1 MYQVSL
7 FINTWSKTPTTIT
20 FEDFFAMV
28 RNGHWKVPTE
38 GHRSCLAKD
47 RKHDAQTIK
56 DSMACV
62 IPAGICK
69 NGHAKNNLTSL
80 SLALCIDID
89 HTDEQTKD
97 IFVRACLL
105 EYVLGA
111 FISIS
116 GRGVKLFIRIDIDGV
131 NDYPAIYE
139 ATAKLVSPVLGV
151 ENDGKCKDITHPC
164 FGSYDPDAYYNG
176 DAKAVNDFLPNGAL
190 TPRVTYA
197 PVTSAPRTTCT
208 PTSFS
213 NGHPPAKAGN
223 RISAAPFVQ
232 SYLTLYP
239 AVTGDRNGTVF
250 RLSCAACKRGI
261 DRTEL
266 TTELVRTLEEDNFRE
281 PEIARTV
288 KSAYQNIM
296 TAAETESFENPPSNS
311 SKVQKSVI
319 GFSENENPAE
329 KEDEIIGEELR
340 EQTPTFPDEIY
351 DLIPAIFKEC
361 VSIARDERE
370 RDGLLLSCITTISSM
385 LPSVNIRYNRRNYQP
400 NIYCIVVAS
409 SGANK
414 NLIGYGIRLH
424 KHYCE
429 YWEKQSLKI
438 EKEYK
443 KALRDYTLSLQA
455 IRKKNTAATNL
466 PDEPEEPKLAFPL
479 IPADISRAQLITH
492 LINNQSCSSLLTST
506 EASSVSTARNQDYG
520 HFDDILCK
528 AFEHELISSSY
539 KINGRH
545 PLKVEY
551 PSLSA
556 FLTGTP
562 SSLIL
567 FIPTMETGLY
577 NRFLINTFRLPAAW
591 QDVFAEEKVRA
602 DDLFNE
608 LSMRFAQMALFLKEC
623 RSRAKQPD
631 KQKDSPTEVKLTD
644 TQKKEFNRVF
654 TQLLKDTDQLGN
666 DDLLGV
672 VKRYGVITARICCI
686 FSAIDKGTMRM
697 ETPEVYCSDAHFKA
711 ALAIVLCCFEHSKL
725 VSTSVK
731 SSAEDTK
738 PLQSPDNLS
747 RLLTKLKKS
756 FSAKEACAL
765 GEELNLSRSTVY
777 YLLNKG
783 IKAGRIS
790 KLGHGSYILK
800 I

>member
-7 FINTWSKTPTTIT
+7 FTNTWSKSSTAISI
-20 FEDFFAMV
+20 EDFFAMV
-28 RNGHWKVPTE
+28 RNGYWKVPVE
-38 GHRSCLAKD
+38 GHRNCLAKD

-62 IPAGICK
+62 IPAGVCHK
-69 NGHAKNNLTSL
+69 GHAKNNLTSL

-116 GRGVKLFIRIDIDGV
+116 GRGVKLFIRIEIDGA

-139 ATAKLVSPVLGV
+139 ATAKLVSIVLGV
-151 ENDGKCKDITHPC
+151 ETDGKCKDITHPC
-164 FGSYDPDAYYNG
+164 FGSYDPEAYYNG
-176 DAKAVNDFLPNGAL
+176 DAKAVNGFLPNGAL
-190 TPRVTYA
+190 TPRITHTPDTSSSDTTYT
-197 PVTSAPRTTCT
+197 PV
-208 PTSFS
+208 SFS

-223 RISAAPFVQ
+223 RISAVPFVQ

-239 AVTGDRNGTVF
+239 AATGDRNGTVF

-261 DRTEL
+261 ERNEL
-266 TTELVRTLEEDNFRE
+266 TTELVRTLEEDSFRE
-281 PEIARTV
+281 SEIARTV
-288 KSAYQNIM
+288 KSAYQNVM
-296 TAAETESFENPPSNS
+296 TAEETESFENPPSNS
-311 SKVQKSVI
+311 SKVQKSPI
-319 GFSENENPAE
+319 GLSENENPAE

-340 EQTPTFPDEIY
+340 EHTPTFPGEIY
-351 DLIPAIFKEC
+351 DFIPAIFKEC

-455 IRKKNTAATNL
+455 ARKKNTAATNL

-492 LINNQSCSSLLTST
+492 QSCSSLLTST

-608 LSMRFAQMALFLKEC
+608 LSMRFAQMALFLK
-623 RSRAKQPD
+623 
-631 KQKDSPTEVKLTD
+631 DSPTEVKLTD
-644 TQKKEFNRVF
+644 TQKREFNRVF
-654 TQLLKDTDQLGN
+654 TQLLKDTDLLGN

-686 FSAIDKGTMRM
+686 FSAIDKATMRM
-697 ETPEVYCSDAHFKA
+697 EVPEIYCSDEHFKA

-747 RLLTKLKKS
+747 RLLAKLKKS
-756 FSAKEACAL
+756 FSAQEACTS

-790 KLGHGSYILK
+790 KLAHGSYILK

>member
-1 MYQVSL
+1 M
-7 FINTWSKTPTTIT
+7 P
-20 FEDFFAMV
+20 
-28 RNGHWKVPTE
+28 
-38 GHRSCLAKD
+38 
-47 RKHDAQTIK
+47 
-56 DSMACV
+56 
-62 IPAGICK
+62 
-69 NGHAKNNLTSL
+69 
-80 SLALCIDID
+80 
-89 HTDEQTKD
+89 
-97 IFVRACLL
+97 
-105 EYVLGA
+105 
-111 FISIS
+111 
-116 GRGVKLFIRIDIDGV
+116 
-131 NDYPAIYE
+131 
-139 ATAKLVSPVLGV
+139 
-151 ENDGKCKDITHPC
+151 
-164 FGSYDPDAYYNG
+164 
-176 DAKAVNDFLPNGAL
+176 
-190 TPRVTYA
+190 
-197 PVTSAPRTTCT
+197 
-208 PTSFS
+208 
-213 NGHPPAKAGN
+213 GN

-239 AVTGDRNGTVF
+239 AAMGDRNGTVF

-261 DRTEL
+261 DRNEL

-288 KSAYQNIM
+288 KSAYQNVM
-296 TAAETESFENPPSNS
+296 TAAKTESFENPPSNS

-329 KEDEIIGEELR
+329 KEDKIIGEELR

-385 LPSVNIRYNRRNYQP
+385 LPSVSIRYNRRNYQP

-608 LSMRFAQMALFLKEC
+608 LSMRFAQMALFLK
-623 RSRAKQPD
+623 
-631 KQKDSPTEVKLTD
+631 DSPTEVKLTD

>member
-1 MYQVSL
+1 M
-7 FINTWSKTPTTIT
+7 
-20 FEDFFAMV
+20 
-28 RNGHWKVPTE
+28 
-38 GHRSCLAKD
+38 
-47 RKHDAQTIK
+47 
-56 DSMACV
+56 
-62 IPAGICK
+62 
-69 NGHAKNNLTSL
+69 
-80 SLALCIDID
+80 
-89 HTDEQTKD
+89 
-97 IFVRACLL
+97 
-105 EYVLGA
+105 
-111 FISIS
+111 
-116 GRGVKLFIRIDIDGV
+116 
-131 NDYPAIYE
+131 
-139 ATAKLVSPVLGV
+139 
-151 ENDGKCKDITHPC
+151 
-164 FGSYDPDAYYNG
+164 
-176 DAKAVNDFLPNGAL
+176 
-190 TPRVTYA
+190 
-197 PVTSAPRTTCT
+197 
-208 PTSFS
+208 
-213 NGHPPAKAGN
+213 
-223 RISAAPFVQ
+223 
-232 SYLTLYP
+232 
-239 AVTGDRNGTVF
+239 
-250 RLSCAACKRGI
+250 
-261 DRTEL
+261 
-266 TTELVRTLEEDNFRE
+266 
-281 PEIARTV
+281 
-288 KSAYQNIM
+288 
-296 TAAETESFENPPSNS
+296 
-311 SKVQKSVI
+311 
-319 GFSENENPAE
+319 
-329 KEDEIIGEELR
+329 
-340 EQTPTFPDEIY
+340 
-351 DLIPAIFKEC
+351 
-361 VSIARDERE
+361 
-370 RDGLLLSCITTISSM
+370 
-385 LPSVNIRYNRRNYQP
+385 
-400 NIYCIVVAS
+400 
-409 SGANK
+409 
-414 NLIGYGIRLH
+414 
-424 KHYCE
+424 
-429 YWEKQSLKI
+429 
-438 EKEYK
+438 
-443 KALRDYTLSLQA
+443 QA

-608 LSMRFAQMALFLKEC
+608 LSMRFAQMALFLK
-623 RSRAKQPD
+623 
-631 KQKDSPTEVKLTD
+631 DSPTEVKLTD

>member
-139 ATAKLVSPVLGV
+139 ATAKLVSTVLGV

-213 NGHPPAKAGN
+213 NGHPPAMPGN

-239 AVTGDRNGTVF
+239 AATGDRNGTVF

-261 DRTEL
+261 DRNEL

-492 LINNQSCSSLLTST
+492 LINN
-506 EASSVSTARNQDYG
+506 R
-520 HFDDILCK
+520 
-528 AFEHELISSSY
+528 
-539 KINGRH
+539 
-545 PLKVEY
+545 
-551 PSLSA
+551 
-556 FLTGTP
+556 
-562 SSLIL
+562 
-567 FIPTMETGLY
+567 
-577 NRFLINTFRLPAAW
+577 
-591 QDVFAEEKVRA
+591 
-602 DDLFNE
+602 
-608 LSMRFAQMALFLKEC
+608 
-623 RSRAKQPD
+623 
-631 KQKDSPTEVKLTD
+631 
-644 TQKKEFNRVF
+644 
-654 TQLLKDTDQLGN
+654 TDQFVLQDQRTTSAESGISLPVGFSHRHSIQPHFIHP
-666 DDLLGV
+666 DHGDRAVQPLSDQYLQTSGSMAGCVRGGKGAGGRSLQRV
-672 VKRYGVITARICCI
+672 VHALRTDGIVSERFSYGSKADRYTEKRIQPGIHATAQRYGPVR
-686 FSAIDKGTMRM
+686 
-697 ETPEVYCSDAHFKA
+697 
-711 ALAIVLCCFEHSKL
+711 
-725 VSTSVK
+725 
-731 SSAEDTK
+731 
-738 PLQSPDNLS
+738 
-747 RLLTKLKKS
+747 
-756 FSAKEACAL
+756 
-765 GEELNLSRSTVY
+765 
-777 YLLNKG
+777 
-783 IKAGRIS
+783 
-790 KLGHGSYILK
+790 
-800 I
+800 

>member
-139 ATAKLVSPVLGV
+139 ATAKLVSTVLGV

-190 TPRVTYA
+190 TPR
-197 PVTSAPRTTCT
+197 VTSAPRTTCT

-479 IPADISRAQLITH
+479 IPADISRA
-492 LINNQSCSSLLTST
+492 
-506 EASSVSTARNQDYG
+506 
-520 HFDDILCK
+520 
-528 AFEHELISSSY
+528 
-539 KINGRH
+539 
-545 PLKVEY
+545 
-551 PSLSA
+551 
-556 FLTGTP
+556 
-562 SSLIL
+562 
-567 FIPTMETGLY
+567 
-577 NRFLINTFRLPAAW
+577 
-591 QDVFAEEKVRA
+591 
-602 DDLFNE
+602 
-608 LSMRFAQMALFLKEC
+608 
-623 RSRAKQPD
+623 
-631 KQKDSPTEVKLTD
+631 
-644 TQKKEFNRVF
+644 
-654 TQLLKDTDQLGN
+654 
-666 DDLLGV
+666 
-672 VKRYGVITARICCI
+672 
-686 FSAIDKGTMRM
+686 
-697 ETPEVYCSDAHFKA
+697 
-711 ALAIVLCCFEHSKL
+711 
-725 VSTSVK
+725 
-731 SSAEDTK
+731 
-738 PLQSPDNLS
+738 
-747 RLLTKLKKS
+747 
-756 FSAKEACAL
+756 
-765 GEELNLSRSTVY
+765 
-777 YLLNKG
+777 
-783 IKAGRIS
+783 
-790 KLGHGSYILK
+790 
-800 I
+800 

>member
-139 ATAKLVSPVLGV
+139 ATAKLVSTVLGV

-213 NGHPPAKAGN
+213 NGHPPAMPDN

-239 AVTGDRNGTVF
+239 AATGDRNGTVF

-261 DRTEL
+261 DRNEL

-288 KSAYQNIM
+288 KSAYQNVM

-577 NRFLINTFRLPAAW
+577 NRFLINTLQGEGVVSGWATIDGRPGY
-591 QDVFAEEKVRA
+591 VFAEEKVRA

-608 LSMRFAQMALFLKEC
+608 LSMRFAQMALFL
-623 RSRAKQPD
+623 
-631 KQKDSPTEVKLTD
+631 KDSPTEVKLTD

>member
-7 FINTWSKTPTTIT
+7 FTNTWSKSSTAISI
-20 FEDFFAMV
+20 EDFFAMV
-28 RNGHWKVPTE
+28 RNGYWKVPVE
-38 GHRSCLAKD
+38 GHRNCLAKD

-62 IPAGICK
+62 IPAGVCHK
-69 NGHAKNNLTSL
+69 GHAKNNLTSL

-116 GRGVKLFIRIDIDGV
+116 GRGVKLFIRIEIDGA

-139 ATAKLVSPVLGV
+139 ATAKLVSIVLGV
-151 ENDGKCKDITHPC
+151 ETDGKCKDITHPC
-164 FGSYDPDAYYNG
+164 FGSYDPEAYYNG
-176 DAKAVNDFLPNGAL
+176 DAKAVNGFLPNGAL
-190 TPRVTYA
+190 TPRITHTPDTSSSDTTYT
-197 PVTSAPRTTCT
+197 PV
-208 PTSFS
+208 SFS

-223 RISAAPFVQ
+223 RISAVPFVQ

-239 AVTGDRNGTVF
+239 AATGDRNGTVF

-261 DRTEL
+261 ERNEL
-266 TTELVRTLEEDNFRE
+266 TTELVRTLEEDSFRE
-281 PEIARTV
+281 SEIARTV
-288 KSAYQNIM
+288 KSAYQNVM
-296 TAAETESFENPPSNS
+296 TAEETESFENPPSNS
-311 SKVQKSVI
+311 SKVQKSPI
-319 GFSENENPAE
+319 GLSENENPAE

-340 EQTPTFPDEIY
+340 EHTPTFPGEIY
-351 DLIPAIFKEC
+351 DFIPAIFKEC

-400 NIYCIVVAS
+400 NI
-409 SGANK
+409 
-414 NLIGYGIRLH
+414 IGYGIRLH

-455 IRKKNTAATNL
+455 ARKKNTAATNL

-608 LSMRFAQMALFLKEC
+608 LSMRFAQMALFLK
-623 RSRAKQPD
+623 
-631 KQKDSPTEVKLTD
+631 DSPTEVKLTD
-644 TQKKEFNRVF
+644 TQKREFNRVF
-654 TQLLKDTDQLGN
+654 TQLLKDTDLLGN

-686 FSAIDKGTMRM
+686 FSAIDKATMRM
-697 ETPEVYCSDAHFKA
+697 EVPEIYCSDEHFKA

-747 RLLTKLKKS
+747 RLLAKLKKS
-756 FSAKEACAL
+756 FSAQEACTS

-790 KLGHGSYILK
+790 KLAHGSYILK

>member
-1 MYQVSL
+1 MKRKLQLLTGIGCLCLCFLSCSQPPYKNPALSPEERANDLVGRLTLEEKAALMQ
-7 FINTWSKTPTTIT
+7 NTSPAIPRLGIKAYDWWN
-20 FEDFFAMV
+20 EALHGV
-28 RNGHWKVPTE
+28 GRAG
-38 GHRSCLAKD
+38 LATVFPQ
-47 RKHDAQTIK
+47 AIG
-56 DSMACV
+56 M
-62 IPAGICK
+62 
-69 NGHAKNNLTSL
+69 
-80 SLALCIDID
+80 
-89 HTDEQTKD
+89 
-97 IFVRACLL
+97 
-105 EYVLGA
+105 GA

-139 ATAKLVSPVLGV
+139 ATAKLVSTVLGV

-424 KHYCE
+424 KHYC
-429 YWEKQSLKI
+429 
-438 EKEYK
+438 
-443 KALRDYTLSLQA
+443 D
-455 IRKKNTAATNL
+455 
-466 PDEPEEPKLAFPL
+466 
-479 IPADISRAQLITH
+479 
-492 LINNQSCSSLLTST
+492 
-506 EASSVSTARNQDYG
+506 
-520 HFDDILCK
+520 
-528 AFEHELISSSY
+528 
-539 KINGRH
+539 
-545 PLKVEY
+545 
-551 PSLSA
+551 
-556 FLTGTP
+556 
-562 SSLIL
+562 
-567 FIPTMETGLY
+567 
-577 NRFLINTFRLPAAW
+577 
-591 QDVFAEEKVRA
+591 
-602 DDLFNE
+602 
-608 LSMRFAQMALFLKEC
+608 
-623 RSRAKQPD
+623 
-631 KQKDSPTEVKLTD
+631 
-644 TQKKEFNRVF
+644 
-654 TQLLKDTDQLGN
+654 
-666 DDLLGV
+666 
-672 VKRYGVITARICCI
+672 
-686 FSAIDKGTMRM
+686 
-697 ETPEVYCSDAHFKA
+697 
-711 ALAIVLCCFEHSKL
+711 
-725 VSTSVK
+725 
-731 SSAEDTK
+731 
-738 PLQSPDNLS
+738 
-747 RLLTKLKKS
+747 
-756 FSAKEACAL
+756 
-765 GEELNLSRSTVY
+765 
-777 YLLNKG
+777 
-783 IKAGRIS
+783 
-790 KLGHGSYILK
+790 
-800 I
+800 

>member
-1 MYQVSL
+1 
-7 FINTWSKTPTTIT
+7 
-20 FEDFFAMV
+20 
-28 RNGHWKVPTE
+28 
-38 GHRSCLAKD
+38 
-47 RKHDAQTIK
+47 
-56 DSMACV
+56 
-62 IPAGICK
+62 
-69 NGHAKNNLTSL
+69 
-80 SLALCIDID
+80 
-89 HTDEQTKD
+89 
-97 IFVRACLL
+97 
-105 EYVLGA
+105 
-111 FISIS
+111 
-116 GRGVKLFIRIDIDGV
+116 
-131 NDYPAIYE
+131 
-139 ATAKLVSPVLGV
+139 
-151 ENDGKCKDITHPC
+151 
-164 FGSYDPDAYYNG
+164 
-176 DAKAVNDFLPNGAL
+176 
-190 TPRVTYA
+190 
-197 PVTSAPRTTCT
+197 
-208 PTSFS
+208 
-213 NGHPPAKAGN
+213 
-223 RISAAPFVQ
+223 
-232 SYLTLYP
+232 
-239 AVTGDRNGTVF
+239 
-250 RLSCAACKRGI
+250 
-261 DRTEL
+261 
-266 TTELVRTLEEDNFRE
+266 
-281 PEIARTV
+281 
-288 KSAYQNIM
+288 M
-296 TAAETESFENPPSNS
+296 TAEETESFENPPSNS
-311 SKVQKSVI
+311 SKVQKSPI

-340 EQTPTFPDEIY
+340 EHTPTFPGEIY
-351 DLIPAIFKEC
+351 DFIPAIFKEC

-455 IRKKNTAATNL
+455 ARKKNTAATNL

-608 LSMRFAQMALFLKEC
+608 LSMRFAQMALFLK
-623 RSRAKQPD
+623 
-631 KQKDSPTEVKLTD
+631 DSPTEVKLTD
-644 TQKKEFNRVF
+644 TQKREFNRVF
-654 TQLLKDTDQLGN
+654 TQLLKDTDLLGN

-686 FSAIDKGTMRM
+686 FSAIDKATMRM
-697 ETPEVYCSDAHFKA
+697 EVPEIYCSDEHFKA

-756 FSAKEACAL
+756 FSAQEACTS

-790 KLGHGSYILK
+790 KLAHGSYILK